1 MGYRAFGRLCALP
14 IYYASLNNKNIA
26 EPLVLSEILNLQMS
40 LFHVRPLS
48 EKWSMM
54 ASVGVGVYTDDTRFS
69 RLRFRNVL
77 GSAGLV
83 FVRRILP
90 NLELGAGLALNN
102 AFGYPMALP
111 ALYRSASVSL
121 RKWVDRW
128 L

>member
-1 MGYRAFGRLCALP
+1 MNKLDTLDKIHPDLISAFLTTGKCDGIGY
-14 IYYASLNNKNIA
+14 S
-26 EPLVLSEILNLQMS
+26 
-40 LFHVRPLS
+40 H
-48 EKWSMM
+48 
-54 ASVGVGVYTDDTRFS
+54 
-69 RLRFRNVL
+69 LRFRNVL

-83 FVRRILP
+83 FVRRIFP

-121 RKWVDRW
+121 RKWVGRW